1 MADTPKPIS
10 PSDIPAETSNA
21 WSNFLDTAS
30 NTTKPDKTI
39 KSEDIL
45 YNDFFQ
51 ENSNGDL
58 TIGNKKQWSGL
69 EVFVRVMQYVTIFVV
84 VTVVLSWIHI
94 FVRSSQSGSFFESYT
109 FLCPYL
115 NYDINVPTSEKW
127 CKNIEVIQK
136 EYSEKQKI
144 LQESIVEALTEYIP
158 IKVSSSILDASP
170 EKAFIINTYDNK
182 PHVNI
187 VLEAFEKVKANSQSV
202 KGENINCTGLT
213 VTEWINLSTQ
223 CTVYGGSVGSNDTNG
238 QVGSARVQ
246 ALRFIENLADTNKS
260 SLILDTQ
267 PTSLGIEIIP
277 LKEAQILGFSTRTF
291 IPIQVRYVPLIQKI

>member
-1 MADTPKPIS
+1 MADTPIPIS
-10 PSDIPAETSNA
+10 PTDTPAAAAGT
-21 WSNFLDTAS
+21 WSNFLDATS
-30 NTTKPDKTI
+30 NTSKSDQTT

-58 TIGNKKQWSGL
+58 TIGNKKQRSDL
-69 EVFVRVMQYVTIFVV
+69 EIVVSVMQYVTIFI
-84 VTVVLSWIHI
+84 VTLVTLSWIHT
-94 FVRSSQSGSFFESYT
+94 FVRSSQSGSFFESYA

-115 NYDINVPTSEKW
+115 NYDITAPSSEKW
-127 CKNIEVIQK
+127 CKNIDVIQK
-136 EYSEKQKI
+136 EYSERQKS
-144 LQESIVEALTEYIP
+144 LQENIVEALTEYIP

-182 PHVNI
+182 PHVNV
-187 VLEAFEKVKANSQSV
+187 VLEAFEKVKANSQSAN
-202 KGENINCTGLT
+202 GENINCTGVT

-223 CTVYGGSVGSNDTNG
+223 CTIYGGKIGNIDTNG
-238 QVGSARVQ
+238 QVGSARIQ
-246 ALRFIENLADTNKS
+246 ALRFIENLADTSKS

-277 LKEAQILGFSTRTF
+277 EKEAQILGFATRTLL
-291 IPIQVRYVPLIQKI
+291 PIQVRYVPLIQKI